1 MKWIMLLG
9 FVWLA
14 FSSQAAT
21 INGRVT
27 GGKGNDALIGATVM
41 VQGTSFNA
49 PVDASGQYEIRNV
62 PTGSYTVRASFVGY
76 REESKAVVLTNDKQ
90 TITIDFALQEQ
101 SQSLGNVL
109 VSGKMNQEEE
119 NASRLSER
127 TADNIIN
134 VISSK
139 AIERSPDINAANVL
153 TRVSG
158 ITIQRSAGNDGAY
171 AVIRGMEPRYNNT
184 LVNGIKIPSPDS
196 KNRFVPLDIVPS
208 DLLKRIEVTKS
219 LVPSMEGDATGA
231 P

>member
-1 MKWIMLLG
+1 
-9 FVWLA
+9 
-14 FSSQAAT
+14 
-21 INGRVT
+21 
-27 GGKGNDALIGATVM
+27 M